1 MKKKVLFALS
11 PLDQKGFLPEQGS
24 TAIPFIRAE
33 TGSEAS
39 SCTLLMKG
47 SEAEQSTNTSYQ
59 IATGATQMIFLK
71 WL

>member
-1 MKKKVLFALS
+1 
-11 PLDQKGFLPEQGS
+11 
-24 TAIPFIRAE
+24 
-33 TGSEAS
+33 
-39 SCTLLMKG
+39 MKG